1 MPMVTTDVARPGA
14 IGVAGFW
21 LASLSYSSS
30 PLSSVPACKLT
41 HYSLLFTQPLTR
53 LYRTSRRRRAKGGTP
68 IYGTGWM
75 PGVGG
80 QQANNNNYQPPPPQ
94 YGQQQ
99 NYNAGPGQ
107 ESGYAP
113 PPPTAPKPAYNGGQQ
128 GNYDMPQYNNGNAGA
143 NSSYYNPPAGP
154 PPGQYK

>member
-1 MPMVTTDVARPGA
+1 MSLGL
-14 IGVAGFW
+14 GQLGS
-21 LASLSYSSS
+21 LASGW
-30 PLSSVPACKLT
+30 PHC
-41 HYSLLFTQPLTR
+41 SLLPSLHLLHLLVRLPTSRYSQPLTR
-53 LYRTSRRRRAKGGTP
+53 SYRTSRRRRAKGGKP
-68 IYGTGWM
+68 IYGTGWV

-94 YGQQQ
+94 YGQNQ

-113 PPPTAPKPAYNGGQQ
+113 PPPTAPKPAYNGEQQ
-128 GNYDMPQYNNGNAGA
+128 GNYDLPQYNNSGAGA

>member
-1 MPMVTTDVARPGA
+1 MDHVNALNNLVRRRYCYYDSFNRYRCSSAWGNWGRWL
-14 IGVAGFW
+14 VAGLIVFFFFAFIFCTC
-21 LASLSYSSS
+21 L
-30 PLSSVPACKLT
+30 
-41 HYSLLFTQPLTR
+41 
-53 LYRTSRRRRAKGGTP
+53 TSRRRRAKGGTP

-80 QQANNNNYQPPPPQ
+80 PQANNNNYQPPPPQ
-94 YGQQQ
+94 YGAQQ

-113 PPPTAPKPAYNGGQQ
+113 PPTAPKPAYDGGQQ
-128 GNYDMPQYNNGNAGA
+128 ANYDLPQYNNGGAGA
-143 NSSYYNPPAGP
+143 NGSYYNPPAGP